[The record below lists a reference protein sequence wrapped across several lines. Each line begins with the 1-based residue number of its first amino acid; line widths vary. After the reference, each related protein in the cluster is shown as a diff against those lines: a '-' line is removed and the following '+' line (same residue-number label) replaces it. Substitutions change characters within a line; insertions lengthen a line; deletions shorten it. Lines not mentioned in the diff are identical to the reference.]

1 MSKGERSGKRSI
13 PRRLL
18 SFDSVKT
25 LDTHPVES
33 VPQTWTNVGLT
44 ESPQDEDAP
53 QLDKPET
60 KAASKARIRKLPSLP
75 LRPGTPESANLP
87 ASPSVARW
95 ETLRRHVVQT
105 TPTEARPQSPQPS
118 VISST
123 STVIPP
129 RSATPKPSRF
139 ARLGF
144 RQVVDQA
151 REVAVDDTRRL
162 AQDIQKACLVAHYGD
177 QATSKR
183 EPFSA
188 ASSTLH
194 LPFMMNYSHSL
205 PSSSNSSVVNLNP
218 TKGKE
223 LRRPM
228 SIQSL
233 STAGRAA
240 PSVKPLHQLLA
251 HINPVNPLP
260 HENMVISALLTPFLA
275 QEASSRTLEE
285 HKVAID
291 VFELILKAWAPSN
304 QSAALERCLWCC
316 KAALQ
321 PSVSR
326 HQLIGLLRR
335 MLPHEPAYVPKT
347 AQAFICIIEAI
358 FSLLPTFHASPFA
371 DPAAED
377 TLLLQEIVFGLSSNL
392 QLDLK
397 SVEEEYKA
405 LAKSKEE
412 IGQSLVVE
420 ALARCLE
427 HSCSSDQRWILV
439 HLFKEYWEPAKEDI
453 QFQPLTSSIRARAI
467 RSFCHA
473 ALALLKKTAEH
484 TVRVSDSRLVIQI
497 LRTRVLPEAQVLDG
511 PGSHHAKEAVCHLIL
526 EVMMLD
532 DALETSQWSV
542 GVVSR
547 WYRGSSDMVGSFEN
561 LLRRVSVEQ
570 EWNDVLRWLSRLLE
584 VLPHDVCQKF
594 LLSMI
599 PSFNEHLAD
608 NTPPS
613 PNLMLTTLLQQLAS
627 VFPRIFYKPFF
638 SCAASNK
645 DVVVLNHLRVLTA
658 ISKFLPDLWMR
669 DAEMVA
675 VALLSDPGTK
685 GSNGTAPTWGIPRLG
700 QSVILM
706 EIISSLQT
714 VRHRKEGAPSADQAL
729 VDAVKFAMS
738 LEARLAAGLDVKEET
753 LWVPAFHRSL
763 YCVLFREIRL
773 LTKSLKPAPW
783 LARTITWFVDAHGDE
798 DNVGRDRF
806 NDEIHDC
813 VDQVSVVYELA
824 QESSQSGNQRRST
837 LLLSPTTKDTFGGV
851 STTAEG
857 GIASLLEKKKPLLES
872 LAKGFTPKVLKLL
885 VAVSALLSGDD
896 LRRISRILW
905 VGHLEDDQ
913 RTIAPACFLIMQC
926 AEKEP
931 LEISATVEVDLRS
944 SSASTKLG
952 AIRKLSILSHWRFQ
966 LLSQRINVDRAHRPF
981 KLARGPLP
989 FIGTDMGSSQ
999 FEVQEDPNELK
1010 DKLPLELRKQLA
1022 EIGWASENDEVDQR
1036 MQLIKTPLS
1045 ILPSHYIDRL
1055 DVIQEQLPTSPSSPS
1070 PSPGSS
1076 PGLSPVDKS
1085 DESGLLRRNSSTGGP
1100 LYGVKRKAVFVPA
1113 LASLIPRL
1121 TLVVH
1126 DPDLNVVS
1134 AARGLLMDFM
1144 RNDPALF
1151 IRPILD
1157 MLSGDQKDTSAAV
1170 SCMQALL
1177 HLRNILPPPATHH
1190 LFNHLVGFLK
1200 FISRQAAEAPDA
1212 LHDYAYVISVISTL
1226 APQVHSLA
1234 IRDFRRAK
1242 VETILVPTGHLWFPP
1257 SAPSATLFPRSIRE
1271 TRNPFEDTL
1280 SSAVGGLAYITM
1292 VRVSQNLLYLEMLK
1306 KNPQDV
1312 QHIRKNI
1319 TRIAL
1324 PSMDEYPDVFP
1335 LELKDYFP
1343 SKDRPPGRKV
1353 PSTTKALLKNLSL
1366 MLSRSYLLLIAQVFR
1381 SLPRTLSDR
1390 SDLAVLVDGLN
1401 RVLLKHGDD
1410 IGIVGHAM
1418 IALMV
1423 ASTRFR
1429 RLFVSGGYIL
1439 FMPAVIKVYVEA
1451 EGHQGIRSAIEY
1463 ATNRFHALHQ
1473 EAFVFQS
1480 LEAAA
1485 HLMKSPTV
1493 DGEWFAQGIFTLFS
1507 SLKGTSSAAFN
1518 DAAGIR
1524 DANKVQE
1531 REALLM
1537 KTAEEQPQAIF
1548 KFLRPDA
1555 SKGRTSIDDALPEE
1569 YEAKPMSVD
1578 NFVRLLLTVI
1588 AHDPATMRAELF
1600 LHLFRFL
1607 VGHFYHASSS
1617 AKSVLSEGVL
1627 ALPML
1632 LLRAQSKSKNVDT
1645 ASVDHSADNLT
1656 LHSLSSESFFRNEL
1670 FDKSK
1675 SPSDVFAMR
1684 QDYLQLI
1691 VSYCRSGGD
1700 PRRSMSFVF
1709 GMVDQML
1716 KDANLASRHI
1726 ESYVA
1731 TFLSDFT
1738 RAALLRDPPVSV
1750 HHATAFLQSLQPVIA
1765 SHADSVDLTS
1775 VLEVIIELMA
1785 DRTYGSDTSFVRCV
1799 LTQIC
1804 APSLAV
1810 CEAEKKSKSA
1820 FTEQLARLIAHCVP
1834 IRGADVMALFE
1845 KKTNPS
1851 YEFLVSIV
1859 LPFALAV
1866 ETSSGVGP
1874 EGRWSETHH
1883 RQILKNVWVRLVA
1896 YAMGACRGPPNTT
1909 KGSESLLSRLRG
1921 KPTASETQ
1929 LTTLVVGLQII
1940 KVALVRAQDDLHS
1953 SLPSIWMRLATLLRS
1968 LVNDGSARFAL
1979 AGGDTSVN
1987 VSPMHSP
1994 RSSGHFDNVNLSIVT
2009 DLHTMSPSLYP
2020 KTFQRPRMVDYVTW
2034 SLLEFI
2040 CLYRTPLVLHMRMSL
2055 REKMVGLEHDLQAQQ
2070 ANIPSSPGNKRV
2082 SSTMFSK
2089 PRRRLSGLPSP
2100 GSSPKLSPV
2109 SSSPHLMRSPQ
2120 IITPPP
2126 ASPSPATLAPH
2137 IVHLGPAE
2145 VNARRPF
2152 SSPGEVSETGRLS
2165 LKSVR
2170 VKSLPLIQQTYRRI
2184 RAVQTFMGYGHTLLP
2199 MPRTSKWGEDI
2210 EPDESEVRVWS
2221 TRDAL
2226 HAITQE
2232 MRDLME
2238 EFEDSNDI
2246 LVEAISDPTLTQPS
2260 SPFILT

>member
-18 SFDSVKT
+18 SFDSART
-25 LDTHPVES
+25 LDTNPAGPPVDS
-33 VPQTWTNVGLT
+33 VPPTWTNVGLT

-53 QLDKPET
+53 QLNKPET

-105 TPTEARPQSPQPS
+105 TPTEGRPQSPQPS

-123 STVIPP
+123 STVVPP

-205 PSSSNSSVVNLNP
+205 PSSSNPSVVNLNL

-233 STAGRAA
+233 STAGRAV
-240 PSVKPLHQLLA
+240 PSVKPLHQLLV
-251 HINPVNPLP
+251 HVSPVNPLP
-260 HENMVISALLTPFLA
+260 RENMVISALLTPFLA

-285 HKVAID
+285 RKVAID
-291 VFELILKAWAPSN
+291 VFELILKGWDPPD

-316 KAALQ
+316 KAASQ

-326 HQLIGLLRR
+326 RQIISLLRR
-335 MLPHEPAYVPKT
+335 MLPHEPSYVPKT
-347 AQAFICIIEAI
+347 AQAFVCIIEAI
-358 FSLLPTFHASPFA
+358 FSLLPTYHASPFA

-377 TLLLQEIVFGLSSNL
+377 TLLLQEIVFGLSNNL

-405 LAKSKEE
+405 LASSKEK
-412 IGQSLVVE
+412 IGQALVVE

-427 HSCSSDQRWILV
+427 RSSSSDQRWILV
-439 HLFKEYWEPAKEDI
+439 HLFKEYWEPSKEDV
-453 QFQPLTSSIRARAI
+453 QFQPLTGSIRARAI

-473 ALALLKKTAEH
+473 TLALLKKTAEH
-484 TVRVSDSRLVIQI
+484 AIRVSDSRLVVQI
-497 LRTRVLPEAQVLDG
+497 LRTRVLTEVQALDG
-511 PGSHHAKEAVCHLIL
+511 PGSHYAKEAVCHLIL
-526 EVMMLD
+526 EVMMLED
-532 DALETSQWSV
+532 SSETSQWSV

-570 EWNDVLRWLSRLLE
+570 EWKDVLRWLSRLLE

-613 PNLMLTTLLQQLAS
+613 PNLVLTTLLQQLAS

-675 VALLSDPGTK
+675 VALLSDPGAK
-685 GSNGTAPTWGIPRLG
+685 ANNGTTATPAWGVPRLG

-714 VRHRKEGAPSADQAL
+714 VRHRKEGAPSADHAL
-729 VDAVKFAMS
+729 VDAVKFALS
-738 LEARLAAGLDVKEET
+738 LEARLAAGLDVKEQT
-753 LWVPAFHRSL
+753 LLVPAFHRSL

-783 LARTITWFVDAHGDE
+783 LSRTITWFVDAHGDE
-798 DNVGRDRF
+798 DNTGRDCF

-851 STTAEG
+851 ATTAEG

-931 LEISATVEVDLRS
+931 LEISATVEVDLRRL
-944 SSASTKLG
+944 LG

-966 LLSQRINVDRAHRPF
+966 LLSQRINTDRAHRPF

-1022 EIGWASENDEVDQR
+1022 EIGWASEDDEVDQR

-1055 DVIQEQLPTSPSSPS
+1055 DVMQEQLPASPSSPS
-1070 PSPGSS
+1070 LSPGSS
-1076 PGLSPVDKS
+1076 PGLSPVDKP
-1085 DESGLLRRNSSTGGP
+1085 DEGGLLRRNSSTGGP

-1121 TLVVH
+1121 ALVVH
-1126 DPDLNVVS
+1126 DPDLNVAS

-1144 RNDPALF
+1144 RNDPGLL

-1200 FISRQAAEAPDA
+1200 FVSRQAADAPDA
-1212 LHDYAYVISVISTL
+1212 LHDYAYVVSVISTL

-1242 VETILVPTGHLWFPP
+1242 VETLLVPTGHLWFPP

-1271 TRNPFEDTL
+1271 TRNPFEDKL
-1280 SSAVGGLAYITM
+1280 SSAVGGLVYITM

-1343 SKDRPPGRKV
+1343 SKERPPGRKV
-1353 PSTTKALLKNLSL
+1353 PPATKALLKNLSL

-1390 SDLAVLVDGLN
+1390 SDLSVLVDGLN

-1439 FMPAVIKVYVEA
+1439 FMPAVIKVYVQA

-1485 HLMKSPTV
+1485 HLMKSPTI

-1507 SLKGTSSAAFN
+1507 SLKQASSAAFS
-1518 DAAGIR
+1518 DAAGIH

-1555 SKGRTSIDDALPEE
+1555 SKGRTSMDDALPEE

-1617 AKSVLSEGVL
+1617 ARNVLSEGVL

-1632 LLRAQSKSKNVDT
+1632 LLRAQSKSKNVDP
-1645 ASVDHSADNLT
+1645 ANVDHSADNVT

-1700 PRRSMSFVF
+1700 PGRSMAFVF

-1716 KDANLASRHI
+1716 KDTSLASR
-1726 ESYVA
+1726 SYVA

-1738 RAALLRDPPVSV
+1738 RAALLRDPPVPI

-1765 SHADSVDLTS
+1765 LHGGSVDLAS
-1775 VLEVIIELMA
+1775 VVEVIIELMA
-1785 DRTYGSDTSFVRCV
+1785 DGTYGSDINFVRCI
-1799 LTQIC
+1799 LTQVC
-1804 APSLAV
+1804 APALAV
-1810 CEAEKKSKSA
+1810 CETEKKSKSA
-1820 FTEQLARLIAHCVP
+1820 FTEKLTRLIAHCVP

-1845 KKTNPS
+1845 KKINPS

-1859 LPFALAV
+1859 LPFALTV
-1866 ETSSGVGP
+1866 ETSSDVGP
-1874 EGRWSETHH
+1874 EGRWSETDH
-1883 RQILKNVWVRLVA
+1883 RQTLKNVWVRLVA
-1896 YAMGACRGPPNTT
+1896 YAMGACRGPPNAT

-1940 KVALVRAQDDLHS
+1940 KVALVRAQDELHS
-1953 SLPSIWMRLATLLRS
+1953 SLPSIWMRLGTLLRS

-1987 VSPMHSP
+1987 ASPMHSP
-1994 RSSGHFDNVNLSIVT
+1994 RSSGQFDNVNLSIVT
-2009 DLHTMSPSLYP
+2009 DLHMKSPSLYSRA
-2020 KTFQRPRMVDYVTW
+2020 FQRPRMVDYVTW

-2040 CLYRTPLVLHMRMSL
+2040 CLYRTPLVLQMRMSL
-2055 REKMVGLEHDLQAQQ
+2055 REKMVGLERDLQAQQ
-2070 ANIPSSPGNKRV
+2070 ATMPSSPGNKRI

-2109 SSSPHLMRSPQ
+2109 PSSPHLMRSPQ

-2137 IVHLGPAE
+2137 IIHLGPAE

-2246 LVEAISDPTLTQPS
+2246 LVEAISDPTLPQPS